1 MYEFVLNGK
10 NISFKENMN
19 LLEYLREK
27 ANLTSVKNG
36 CGEGACGACMILI
49 NGIQG
54 RACINTLEKING
66 KEVQT
71 VEGLSEF
78 EKQVFSWSF
87 SKAGAVQ
94 CGFCIPGMVISAKGL
109 FNKTLTPSKDE
120 IKIAIK
126 GNVCRCTGYVKII
139 EAIELAAKIF
149 RQGKLNLDL
158 EINGSIGKSMTRI
171 DAMDKILGIAIYVD
185 DMKVDGLVYGS
196 ALRAKYPRAL
206 VKKINIDKALNH
218 PNVIT
223 ILTAKDIPG
232 NRYIGHI
239 SKDWPALIAVGE
251 ETRYVGDAIAL
262 VAAKS
267 KKALKEILEIIEV
280 EYEEL
285 TPLAKPQMAM
295 RYDASRIHPEGNIY
309 RSERVRRGNVEDAL
323 KNSKY
328 VVTNTYSTPF
338 TEHAF
343 LEPESALA
351 MPDGDGVLVYTGSQ
365 GVYDEQ
371 REISELLG
379 IPKEKVR
386 CISKYV
392 GGGFGGKED
401 MSVQHHAA
409 LLAYIIKMPVKVTL
423 SRKESIITHP
433 KRHAMEIKVTT
444 ACDDEGNLTAFIANI
459 VSDTGAYAS
468 LGGPVLQRA
477 CTHAS
482 GPYRCE
488 NVDITG
494 TAVYTNNPPA
504 GAFRGF
510 GVTQSVFAGE
520 CNLNLLAEKVG
531 ISSWEIRYRNA
542 VEPGD
547 ILPNGQIADSGTAIK
562 ETLLA
567 VKDKY
572 DSNEVVGIACCMKNS
587 GIGVGLPDIGRC
599 NLIIKDGVINVRTS
613 AACIG
618 QGIGTVMTQIICEVT
633 GLSPNKVA
641 IGFPDTFDS
650 PNSGTTTA
658 SRQTV
663 FTGEAIRIA
672 AMKFMEE
679 VMMLYSGEKLIDHE
693 IKNHIEYR
701 TIRKWFLDN
710 IDKVMNSLN
719 DREFYGEYEG
729 ITDPINSPKENPVS
743 HVAYGYATQLAILDK
758 NGKLKE
764 IVAAHDVGRAINP
777 INIEGQIE
785 GGVVMSLGYALT
797 EDYPLNNCIPTA
809 KFGTLG
815 LFRAPEVPE
824 ILPIIIEKSTSD
836 LAYGA
841 KGVGEITSIPT
852 APAVQGAYYMLDH
865 KFRTTLPL
873 QDTFYKKQEGKKFTR

>member
-1 MYEFVLNGK
+1 MYEFVLNRK
-10 NISFKENMN
+10 NISFEENMN
-19 LLEYLREK
+19 LLEYLREE

-36 CGEGACGACMILI
+36 CGEGACGACMVLI
-49 NGIQG
+49 NGVQG

-87 SKAGAVQ
+87 SKVGAVQ

-109 FNKTLTPSKDE
+109 FNRNLNPSKDE
-120 IKIAIK
+120 IKTAIK

-139 EAIELAAKIF
+139 EAIELSAQIF
-149 RQGKLNLDL
+149 RQGKLNFDL
-158 EINGSIGKSMTRI
+158 ERNGSIGKSLTRI
-171 DAMDKILGIAIYVD
+171 DAMDKILGTAIYVD
-185 DMKVDGLVYGS
+185 DMKIDGLAYGS
-196 ALRAKYPRAL
+196 ALRTKYPRAL

-267 KKALKEILEIIEV
+267 KKALKEILQLIEV

-285 TPLAKPQMAM
+285 VPLTKPEVAM
-295 RYDASRIHPEGNIY
+295 RYDAPRIHPEGNIY
-309 RSERVRRGNVEDAL
+309 RSERVRRGNIEDAL

-328 VVTNTYSTPF
+328 IVTNSYSTPF

-365 GVYDEQ
+365 GIYDEQ

-379 IPKEKVR
+379 LPKKKIR

-409 LLAYIIKMPVKVTL
+409 LLAYIIKMPVKITL
-423 SRKESIITHP
+423 SRKESIMIHP

-444 ACDDEGNLTAFIANI
+444 ACDEEGKLTAFIANI
-459 VSDTGAYAS
+459 VADTGAYAS

-477 CTHAS
+477 CTHAA
-482 GPYRCE
+482 GPYRCD

-494 TAVYTNNPPA
+494 IAVYTNNPPA

-520 CNLNLLAEKVG
+520 CNLNLLAEKIG

-567 VKDKY
+567 LKDKY
-572 DSNEVVGIACCMKNS
+572 YDNEIVGIACCMKNS

-599 NLIIKDGVINVRTS
+599 NLVIKDGVINVRTS

-618 QGIGTVMTQIICEVT
+618 QGIGTIMTQIICEIT

-658 SRQTV
+658 SRQTL
-663 FTGEAIRIA
+663 FTGEAVRIA
-672 AMKFMEE
+672 TMKFMEE
-679 VMMLYSGEKLIDHE
+679 VMKQYSEENLI
-693 IKNHIEYR
+693 NHTKESCIER
-701 TIRKWFLDN
+701 SIIRKWLLN
-710 IDKVMNSLN
+710 NTDKVLNLLN
-719 DREFYGEYEG
+719 DREFYGEYRG

-777 INIEGQIE
+777 INVEGQIE

-797 EDYPLNNCIPTA
+797 EDYPLNNCIPIA

-815 LFRAPEVPE
+815 LFRAPAVPN
-824 ILPIIIEKSTSD
+824 ILPIIIEKNTSD

-841 KGVGEITSIPT
+841 KGIGEITSIPT
-852 APAVQGAYYMLDH
+852 APAIQGAYYMLDH

-873 QDTFYKKQEGKKFTR
+873 EDTFYKK

>member
-10 NISFKENMN
+10 NISFEENMN
-19 LLEYLREK
+19 LLEYLREE

-36 CGEGACGACMILI
+36 CGEGACGACMVLI
-49 NGIQG
+49 NGVQG
-54 RACINTLEKING
+54 RACINTLKKING

-87 SKAGAVQ
+87 SKVGAVQ

-109 FNKTLTPSKDE
+109 FNRNLNPSKDE
-120 IKIAIK
+120 IKAAIK

-139 EAIELAAKIF
+139 EAIELAAQVF
-149 RQGKLNLDL
+149 RQGKLNFDL
-158 EINGSIGKSMTRI
+158 ERNGSIGKSLTRI
-171 DAMDKILGIAIYVD
+171 DAMDKILGTAIYVD

-196 ALRAKYPRAL
+196 ALRTKYPRAR

-267 KKALKEILEIIEV
+267 KKALKEILQLIEV

-285 TPLAKPQMAM
+285 VPLTKPEVAM
-295 RYDASRIHPEGNIY
+295 KYDAPRIHPEGNIY
-309 RSERVRRGNVEDAL
+309 RNERVRRGNIEDAL

-328 VVTNTYSTPF
+328 IVTNSYSTPF

-351 MPDGDGVLVYTGSQ
+351 MPDGDGVLIYTGSQ
-365 GVYDEQ
+365 GIYDEQ

-379 IPKEKVR
+379 LPKKKIR

-409 LLAYIIKMPVKVTL
+409 LLAYIIKMPVKITL
-423 SRKESIITHP
+423 SRKESIMIHP

-444 ACDDEGNLTAFIANI
+444 ACDEEGKLTAFIANI
-459 VSDTGAYAS
+459 VADTGAYAS

-477 CTHAS
+477 CTHAA
-482 GPYRCE
+482 GPYRCD

-572 DSNEVVGIACCMKNS
+572 YDNEIVGIACCMKNS

-599 NLIIKDGVINVRTS
+599 NLVIKDGVINVRTS

-618 QGIGTVMTQIICEVT
+618 QGIGTIMTQIICEIT

-658 SRQTV
+658 SRQTL
-663 FTGEAIRIA
+663 FTGEAVRIA
-672 AMKFMEE
+672 TMKFMEE
-679 VMMLYSGEKLIDHE
+679 VMKQYSEEKLINYAKESCIDRS
-693 IKNHIEYR
+693 I
-701 TIRKWFLDN
+701 IRKWLLN
-710 IDKVMNSLN
+710 NTDKVLNFLN
-719 DREFYGEYEG
+719 DREFYGEYRG

-777 INIEGQIE
+777 INVEGQIE

-797 EDYPLNNCIPTA
+797 EDYPLNNCIPIA

-815 LFRAPEVPE
+815 LFRAPAVPK
-824 ILPIIIEKSTSD
+824 ILSIIIEKNTSD

-841 KGVGEITSIPT
+841 KGIGEITSIPT
-852 APAVQGAYYMLDH
+852 APAIQGAYYMLDH

-873 QDTFYKKQEGKKFTR
+873 EDTFYKK